1 MTAKVV
7 YCREGVTTMRVLW
20 GLLGVGLIV
29 ATGFAVTPRDTLIIG
44 ARTDIIVDLDPAR
57 AYEVFTNLIIE
68 QYYDAL
74 VNITVENGEVVAKP
88 GLATS
93 WEVSEDCLT
102 LVFYLRRG
110 AKFHS
115 GREVTADDVIY
126 SFQRSLGLN
135 FAPIWIL
142 SQYVPTPE
150 MITKIDNYTVAIKTI
165 QPLAELIICSV
176 IGFQGICSIVD
187 SQLVKAHATPED
199 SWANQWLK
207 TNDAGSGPF
216 ILKEWSPNERIVLE
230 RFDEYWAGP
239 APLKRIIFIDIPEP
253 AAQKLALD
261 RGDIDIA
268 WDLLPEQV
276 DSYRGVPGFTVIE
289 TPAWQI
295 EYLAMNVGK
304 PPFDNPLVREAIRW
318 AIDYDAIIYGI
329 QKGAAIYGQTF
340 IPPGMFGHLPETPFR
355 KDVEKAKA
363 LLAQAG
369 YPEGFEV
376 EMLTSTAP
384 RRVAIATQVQAD
396 LAEIGIKVK
405 ITQMIS
411 AQFYELYRAQK
422 HTFLVAGWGVDYADP
437 DALAKPFAHCC
448 TTGPEAPVRQLAWRN
463 MYVDCETT
471 ALVEAAARELDP
483 EKRKAMY
490 EEIQRRILYNGPYVI
505 LYYPLRQIVSK
516 DTVKGLVINPMESF
530 TEFWAVSKT
539 G

>member
-1 MTAKVV
+1 M
-7 YCREGVTTMRVLW
+7 RSGVL
-20 GLLGVGLIV
+20 GLLMVVLGFTVLGVPPKDV
-29 ATGFAVTPRDTLIIG
+29 LIIG

-68 QYYDAL
+68 QCYDAL
-74 VNITVENGEVVAKP
+74 VNIVIEGGEVVAKP
-88 GLATS
+88 GLAIS
-93 WEVSEDCLT
+93 WEVSEDGLSWK
-102 LVFYLRRG
+102 FHLRRG

-115 GREVTADDVIY
+115 GREVTADDVVY
-126 SFQRSLGLN
+126 SFHRSLGLN

-142 SQYVPTPE
+142 SQYVPKPE
-150 MITKIDNYTVAIKTI
+150 MITKIDDYTVAITTTR
-165 QPLAELIICSV
+165 PVAELIMASV
-176 IGFQGICSIVD
+176 VGFQGICSIVD
-187 SQLVKAHATPED
+187 SALVKAHATPED
-199 SWANQWLK
+199 PWANKWLK

-216 ILKEWSPNERIVLE
+216 ILVEWSPNERIVLN
-230 RFDEYWAGP
+230 RFDAYWAGP
-239 APLKRIIFIDIPEP
+239 AAVRQIIFVDIPEP

-276 DSYRGVPGFTVIE
+276 DLYRGLPGFTVIE
-289 TPAWQI
+289 GISWSI
-295 EYLAMNVGK
+295 EYLAMNAGK

-329 QKGAAIYGQTF
+329 QKGAAVYGQTI
-340 IPPGMFGHLPETPFR
+340 IPAGMFGHLPETPFR
-355 KDVEKAKA
+355 KDIEKAKA

-376 EMLTSTAP
+376 EMLCSTHP

-396 LAEIGIKVK
+396 LAQIGIKVN

-471 ALVEAAARELDP
+471 QLVEEAARELDP
-483 EKRKAMY
+483 EKRRAMY
-490 EEIQRRILYNGPYVI
+490 EEIQRRILHNGPYVI
-505 LYYPLRQIVSK
+505 LYYPLRQVVTR
-516 DTVKGLVINPMESF
+516 DVVQGLVLNPMESF
-530 TEFWAVSKT
+530 TEFWAVRKT

>member
-1 MTAKVV
+1 
-7 YCREGVTTMRVLW
+7 MRILAL
-20 GLLGVGLIV
+20 GLLATLVVIGV
-29 ATGFAVTPRDTLIIG
+29 FAVPPKDTLIIG

-57 AYEVFTNLIIE
+57 TYEVFTNLIIE

-74 VNITVENGEVVAKP
+74 VNIVMEGNEVAAKP
-88 GLATS
+88 GLAQS
-93 WEVSEDCLT
+93 WEVSEDGLT
-102 LVFYLRRG
+102 WTFYLRRG

-126 SFQRSLGLN
+126 SFTRSLSLN

-142 SQYVPTPE
+142 SQYVPKPE
-150 MITKIDNYTVAIKTI
+150 MIQKIDDYTVSITTN
-165 QPLAELIICSV
+165 QPVAELTIGSV
-176 IGFQGICSIVD
+176 VGFQGICSIVD
-187 SQLVKAHATPED
+187 SELVKAHATEADP
-199 SWANQWLK
+199 WANEWLK

-216 ILKEWSPNERIVLE
+216 ILVEWAPNERIVLD
-230 RFDEYWAGP
+230 RFDDYWAGP
-239 APLKRIIFIDIPEP
+239 AGVKRIIFIDIPEP

-276 DSYRGVPGFTVIE
+276 DLYRGVGGFTVVE
-289 TPAWQI
+289 GPAWSI
-295 EYLAMNVGK
+295 EYLAMNAGK

-329 QKGAAIYGQTF
+329 QKGAAIPGQTI
-340 IPPGMFGHLPETPFR
+340 IPKGMFGHLDETPFH
-355 KDVEKAKA
+355 KDIEKAKA
-363 LLAQAG
+363 LLVEAG

-376 EMLTSTAP
+376 EMLSSTHP

-396 LAEIGIKVK
+396 LAQIGIKVN
-405 ITQMIS
+405 ITQMVS

-422 HTFLVAGWGVDYADP
+422 HAFLVAGWGVDYADP

-463 MYVDCETT
+463 MYADCDTT
-471 ALVEAAARELDP
+471 ALVEAAAKERDS
-483 EKRKAMY
+483 EKRRAMY
-490 EEIQRRILYNGPYVI
+490 EEIQRRILHNGPYVI
-505 LYYPLRQIVSK
+505 LYYPLNQVVTRDV
-516 DTVKGLVINPMESF
+516 VKGLVLNPMLSF
-530 TEFWAVSKT
+530 TEFWPVVKT

>member
-1 MTAKVV
+1 MRFLVFGLLVV
-7 YCREGVTTMRVLW
+7 S
-20 GLLGVGLIV
+20 LGVGV
-29 ATGFAVTPRDTLIIG
+29 CAVPPKDTLIIG

-57 AYEVFTNLIIE
+57 AYEVFTNLVIE
-68 QYYDAL
+68 QCYDAL
-74 VNITVENGEVVAKP
+74 VNIVMEGDEVVAKP
-88 GLATS
+88 GLAQS
-93 WEVSEDCLT
+93 WEVSEDGLT
-102 LVFYLRRG
+102 WTFYLRRG

-115 GREVTADDVIY
+115 GREVTADDVVY
-126 SFQRSLGLN
+126 SFTRSLSLN

-150 MITKIDNYTVAIKTI
+150 MIKKIDDYTVSITTNQPVAALTI
-165 QPLAELIICSV
+165 GSV
-176 IGFQGICSIVD
+176 VGFQGICSIVD
-187 SQLVKAHATPED
+187 SELVKAHATEQDP
-199 SWANQWLK
+199 WANEWLK

-216 ILKEWSPNERIVLE
+216 ILVEWAPNERIILD
-230 RFDEYWAGP
+230 RFDNYWAGP
-239 APLKRIIFIDIPEP
+239 AGVKRIIFIDIPEP

-276 DSYRGVPGFTVIE
+276 DLYRGAAGFTVLE
-289 TPAWQI
+289 GPAWGI

-329 QKGAAIYGQTF
+329 QKGAAIPGQTF
-340 IPPGMFGHLPETPFR
+340 IPKGMFGHLAEAPFH
-355 KDVEKAKA
+355 KDIEKAKA
-363 LLAQAG
+363 LLAEAG

-376 EMLTSTAP
+376 EMLSSTHP
-384 RRVAIATQVQAD
+384 RRVAIAAQVQAD
-396 LAEIGIKVK
+396 LAQIGIKVN
-405 ITQMIS
+405 ITQLVS

-463 MYVDCETT
+463 MYADCETT
-471 ALVEAAARELDP
+471 ALVEAAARELDS
-483 EKRKAMY
+483 EKRRAMY
-490 EEIQRRILYNGPYVI
+490 EEIQRRILHNGPYVI
-505 LYYPLRQIVSK
+505 LYYPLNQVVTRDV
-516 DTVKGLVINPMESF
+516 VKGLVLNPMLSF
-530 TEFWAVSKT
+530 TEFWPVVKT

>member
-1 MTAKVV
+1 
-7 YCREGVTTMRVLW
+7 MRSVAFI
-20 GLLGVGLIV
+20 GLMFLGAL
-29 ATGFAVTPRDTLIIG
+29 ACFAVPPKDTLIIG

-74 VNITVENGEVVAKP
+74 VNIVIEGEEVVAKP
-88 GLATS
+88 GLAKS
-93 WEVSEDCLT
+93 WEVSEDGLT
-102 LVFYLRRG
+102 WTFHLRRG

-115 GREVTADDVIY
+115 GREVTAGDVIY
-126 SFQRSLGLN
+126 SFIRSLSLN

-142 SQYVPTPE
+142 SQYVPNPS
-150 MITKIDNYTVAIKTI
+150 MIKKIDDYTVSITTT
-165 QPLAELIICSV
+165 QPVAELIICSV
-176 IGFQGICSIVD
+176 VGFQGICSIVD
-187 SQLVKAHATPED
+187 SELVKAHATPD
-199 SWANQWLK
+199 DPWANAWLK

-216 ILKEWSPNERIVLE
+216 ILVEWTPNERIILD
-230 RFDEYWAGP
+230 RFDDYWAGP
-239 APLKRIIFIDIPEP
+239 AKVKRIIFIDIPEP

-276 DSYRGVPGFTVIE
+276 DLYRGTAGFTVIE
-289 TPAWQI
+289 GPSWGI
-295 EYLAMNVGK
+295 EYLAMNAGK

-329 QKGAAIYGQTF
+329 QKGAAIPGQTI
-340 IPPGMFGHLPETPFR
+340 IPKGMFGHLDETPFH
-355 KDVEKAKA
+355 KDIEKAKA
-363 LLAQAG
+363 LLAEAG

-376 EMLTSTAP
+376 EMLSSTHP

-396 LAEIGIKVK
+396 LAQIGIKVK
-405 ITQMIS
+405 ITQMVS

-471 ALVEAAARELDP
+471 ALVEAAAKELDP
-483 EKRKAMY
+483 NKRRAMY
-490 EEIQRRILYNGPYVI
+490 EEIQRRLLHNGPYVI
-505 LYYPLRQIVSK
+505 LYYPLNQVVTRDV
-516 DTVKGLVINPMESF
+516 VKGLVLNPMLSF
-530 TEFWAVSKT
+530 TEFWPVGKK

>member
-1 MTAKVV
+1 
-7 YCREGVTTMRVLW
+7 MRRILLW
-20 GLLGVGLIV
+20 CLVSALALPLW
-29 ATGFAVTPRDTLIIG
+29 AVPPKDTLIIG

-68 QYYDAL
+68 QCYDAL
-74 VNITVENGEVVAKP
+74 VNIVMDQGEVVAKP
-88 GLATS
+88 GLAQS
-93 WEVSEDCLT
+93 WEVSEDGLT
-102 LVFYLRRG
+102 WTFHLRRG

-126 SFQRSLGLN
+126 SFTRSLSLN

-142 SQYVPTPE
+142 SQYVPDPS
-150 MITKIDNYTVAIKTI
+150 MIKKIDDYTVSITTK
-165 QPLAELIICSV
+165 QPVAELIIASV
-176 IGFQGICSIVD
+176 VGFQGICSIVD
-187 SQLVKAHATPED
+187 SELVKAHATED
-199 SWANQWLK
+199 DPWANQWLK
-207 TNDAGSGPF
+207 THDAGSGPF
-216 ILKEWSPNERIVLE
+216 ILVEWTPNERIILD

-239 APLKRIIFIDIPEP
+239 AGVKRIIFIDIPEP

-276 DSYRGVPGFTVIE
+276 DLYRSAPGFTVIE
-289 TPAWQI
+289 GPSWSI
-295 EYLAMNVGK
+295 EYLAMNAGK

-329 QKGAAIYGQTF
+329 QKGAAMPGQTF
-340 IPPGMFGHLPETPFR
+340 IPAGMFGHLPETPFH
-355 KDVEKAKA
+355 KDIEKAKA

-369 YPEGFEV
+369 YAEGFEV
-376 EMLTSTAP
+376 EMLTSTHP

-396 LAEIGIKVK
+396 LAQIGIKVN
-405 ITQMIS
+405 ITQMVS

-471 ALVEAAARELDP
+471 ALVEAAAKELDA
-483 EKRKAMY
+483 EKRRAMY
-490 EEIQRRILYNGPYVI
+490 EEIQRRILHNGPYVI
-505 LYYPLRQIVSK
+505 LYYPLNQVVTREV
-516 DTVKGLVINPMESF
+516 VKGLVLNPMLSF
-530 TEFWAVSKT
+530 TEFWPVVKT